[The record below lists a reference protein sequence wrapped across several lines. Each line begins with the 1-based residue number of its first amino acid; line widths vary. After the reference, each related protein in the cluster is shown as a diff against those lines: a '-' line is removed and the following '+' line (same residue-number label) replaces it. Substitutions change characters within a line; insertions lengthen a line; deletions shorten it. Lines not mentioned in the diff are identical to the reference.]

1 MKHIEGTL
9 LLLLI
14 MFSSNILHGN
24 AIKFSACFRSK
35 EKRREFDSA
44 ARGGDDLVQCAGGR
58 SRGSGPVSSNEN

>member
-1 MKHIEGTL
+1 
-9 LLLLI
+9 

-24 AIKFSACFRSK
+24 AIQFSACFRSE